1 MGEKA
6 ALLFLHGDAATEHL
20 RFVRTAGAV
29 LPLLRPEE
37 RAPSGVR
44 PTDRQQVFF
53 VVQLLAPESALAVG
67 FGNSAILIF
76 FAPIIL
82 LFNYTK
88 IPKNKT
94 VSMLVPVIG
103 IGLIILIVIQGIYQL
118 ISIAPIP
125 KMDGQALKEMLNS
138 AFSAMSEV

>member
-1 MGEKA
+1 
-6 ALLFLHGDAATEHL
+6 LLFGQAGSEEGVNAILASE
-20 RFVRTAGAV
+20 TA
-29 LPLLRPEE
+29 LKN
-37 RAPSGVR
+37 SI
-44 PTDRQQVFF
+44 
-53 VVQLLAPESALAVG
+53 ALAVG